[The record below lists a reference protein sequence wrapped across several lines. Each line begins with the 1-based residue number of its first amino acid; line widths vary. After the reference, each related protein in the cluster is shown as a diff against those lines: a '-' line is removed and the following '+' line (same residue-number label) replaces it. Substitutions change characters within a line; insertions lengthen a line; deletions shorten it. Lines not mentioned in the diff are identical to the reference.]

1 MSATPA
7 SAADA
12 AASIRTPASGSATA
26 SRVVAIDVARWL
38 AIVGMMSAHL
48 LSSVA
53 ASWTGGTDAQAH
65 VADVV
70 IAGANGNASSLF
82 AVLAG
87 VSLVL
92 ATRSLLARGA
102 RGAALRS
109 VVGRAIVV
117 GAVGV
122 VLASTAP
129 PVYVVLNFLAFAMV
143 VAAPL
148 LLAPSWVVGAVAV
161 ALWLGGSQI
170 ALAVREWRF
179 GEGIYRVSDD
189 LDGSPWAALVDL
201 VATGEYPAVTWVP
214 MLAVGILVARA
225 VLAARSTNRA
235 RVLGLGLLGVGAVV
249 GTAATVVSQRVMDAE
264 ADAWAAEQGFTE
276 LLPWLLR
283 FGTGTPPDASWWWQ
297 ATAIP
302 HTGTIGD
309 VARGVGVGVA
319 VIGALVALLPPG
331 SRLPRALAPVRAAG
345 AAPFTIYT
353 LHVCALLA
361 ASVAWGLAGG
371 GEVAVGAG
379 GETTLP
385 PWYVAGFGILGLHVL
400 GTLVLGALLAR
411 ADAKGP
417 LERIASAVARS
428 FAAPRDESLTR

>member
-7 SAADA
+7 PAAGA
-12 AASIRTPASGSATA
+12 AASAPSQVEGTA
-26 SRVVAIDVARWL
+26 FSTRVVAIDLARWI

-48 LSSVA
+48 LGSVA

-87 VSLVL
+87 ASLVL
-92 ATRSLLARGA
+92 ATRSLLSRGA

-109 VVGRAIVV
+109 VLGRAIVV

-148 LLAPSWVVGAVAV
+148 LLAPSWVVGTVAV
-161 ALWLGGSQI
+161 ALWLGGSQL

-179 GEGIYRVSDD
+179 GEGIYRVSDS

-225 VLAARSTNRA
+225 VLAARSTARA

-249 GTAATVVSQRVMDAE
+249 ATAAILVSQRVMDAE

-331 SRLPRALAPVRAAG
+331 ARMPRVLAPVRAAG

-353 LHVCALLA
+353 LHVCALLV
-361 ASVAWGLAGG
+361 ASAIWAIDGP
-371 GEVAVGAG
+371 GEVIVAAG
-379 GETTLP
+379 SEVELP
-385 PWYVAGFGILGLHVL
+385 PWYVAGLVILALHVL
-400 GTLVLGALLAR
+400 GSLALGALLAR

-428 FAAPRDESLTR
+428 FATPTR